1 MQQPDFI
8 KNIKSKDS
16 DANQSLIEKAYF
28 FALEAHKSQ
37 KRYSGDPYISH
48 PVKVAEILTNLKLD
62 TATIITGLLHDTVE
76 DTPASMEE
84 LKKIFGNEIASLVD
98 GVTKIS
104 KMKTHS
110 DVKNQAENFRKLILA
125 VSKDIRVLLV
135 KLADRLHNMRTI
147 SYVPNEEKRKRIAL
161 ETMEIYAPLAGRL
174 GMQSFRDELEDLSFQ
189 ILNAAAYTSIKNRV
203 DYLKNSSSN
212 LTEKINIQIVSLL
225 KEESILCE
233 VIGREKKI
241 YSIWNKMQRK
251 EIAFRQLSDIFAY
264 RIVTDNKNDCYKALG
279 IIHSKWSVVPGSF
292 KDYISTPKINNYSS
306 LHTTIVG
313 PQRQRVE
320 LQIRTKDMS
329 EIADSGIAAHW
340 QYKDNYNLV
349 DDSSSDPINV
359 TWLRDLVDILDSGA
373 TSEELLEATKLEM
386 FQQQV
391 FCFTPK
397 GDLIHLPIN
406 SNPIDF
412 AYALHSE
419 IGNMCIGCKVNGKSQ
434 PLFAKLQN
442 GDEVEIL
449 TSKGQ
454 EPSEVWE
461 NIATTAK
468 AQTSI
473 KRYFKKQEN
482 SDFVDLGKRILLNS
496 LGFSKEIPENVANE
510 MMVKFKKKSFNDL
523 MISIGRGHIKNKE
536 IIKFKPRKRL
546 SFFTRY
552 RKNPNQTL
560 PLEIKGLQPGLA
572 VHFAE
577 CCLPLPDE
585 KIIGVSEID
594 IGVIIH
600 NSNCKKLNE
609 DFSEDL
615 WLAATWKDIS
625 EEQLFTSRIKV
636 SVVNEPGSLG
646 MLATHIGK
654 HGGNI
659 INLNISEKSNDFF
672 DMIFEMNLKSL
683 DHLNIII
690 KNLKELDRVSMV
702 KRLFIN

>member
-16 DANQSLIEKAYF
+16 DSNQSLIEKAYF

-212 LTEKINIQIVSLL
+212 LTEKINIQIVNLL

-585 KIIGVSEID
+585 RIIGVSEID

>member
-212 LTEKINIQIVSLL
+212 LTEKINIQIVNLL

-391 FCFTPK
+391 FRFTPK

-585 KIIGVSEID
+585 RIIGVSEID

-636 SVVNEPGSLG
+636 SLVNEPGSLG
-646 MLATHIGK
+646 ILATHIGK

>member
-189 ILNAAAYTSIKNRV
+189 ILNEAAYTSIKNRV

-212 LTEKINIQIVSLL
+212 LTEKINIQIVNLL

-585 KIIGVSEID
+585 RIIGVSEID

>member
-212 LTEKINIQIVSLL
+212 LTEKINIQIVNLL

-292 KDYISTPKINNYSS
+292 KDYISTPKINSYSS

-496 LGFSKEIPENVANE
+496 LGFLKEIPENVANE

-523 MISIGRGHIKNKE
+523 MISIGKGHIKNKE

-585 KIIGVSEID
+585 RIIGVSEID

-683 DHLNIII
+683 DHLNVII

>member
-16 DANQSLIEKAYF
+16 DSNQSLIEKAYF

-212 LTEKINIQIVSLL
+212 LTEKINIQIVNLL

-585 KIIGVSEID
+585 RIIGVSEID

-646 MLATHIGK
+646 ILATHIGK

-683 DHLNIII
+683 DHLNVII

>member
-212 LTEKINIQIVSLL
+212 LTEKINIQIVNLL

-683 DHLNIII
+683 DHLNVII

>member
-585 KIIGVSEID
+585 RIIGVSEID

-683 DHLNIII
+683 DHLNVII

>member
-8 KNIKSKDS
+8 KNIKSKDN

-212 LTEKINIQIVSLL
+212 LTEKINIQIVNLL

-292 KDYISTPKINNYSS
+292 KDYISTPKINSYSS

-560 PLEIKGLQPGLA
+560 SLEIKGLQPGLA

-585 KIIGVSEID
+585 RIIGVSEID

-646 MLATHIGK
+646 ILATHIGK

>member
-84 LKKIFGNEIASLVD
+84 LKKIFGNEIANLVD

-212 LTEKINIQIVSLL
+212 LTEKINIQIVNLL

-585 KIIGVSEID
+585 RIIGVSEID

>member
-212 LTEKINIQIVSLL
+212 LTEKINIQIVNLL

-560 PLEIKGLQPGLA
+560 PLEIKGLQHGLA

-585 KIIGVSEID
+585 RIIGVSEID

>member
-212 LTEKINIQIVSLL
+212 LTEKINIQIVNLL

-264 RIVTDNKNDCYKALG
+264 RIITDNKNDCYKALG

-585 KIIGVSEID
+585 RIIGVSEID

-683 DHLNIII
+683 DHLNVII

>member
-147 SYVPNEEKRKRIAL
+147 SYVPNEKKRKRIAL

-189 ILNAAAYTSIKNRV
+189 ILNTAAYTSIKNRV

-212 LTEKINIQIVSLL
+212 LTEKINIQIVNLL

-560 PLEIKGLQPGLA
+560 PLEIKDLQPGLA

-585 KIIGVSEID
+585 RIIGVSEID

-683 DHLNIII
+683 DHLNVII

>member
-16 DANQSLIEKAYF
+16 DSNQSLIEKAYF

-212 LTEKINIQIVSLL
+212 LTEKINIQIVNLL

-585 KIIGVSEID
+585 RIIGVSEID

-625 EEQLFTSRIKV
+625 EEQSFTSRIKV

>member
-1 MQQPDFI
+1 MQQPEFI

-16 DANQSLIEKAYF
+16 DSNQSLIEKAYF

-212 LTEKINIQIVSLL
+212 LTEKINIQIVNLL

-585 KIIGVSEID
+585 RIIGVSEID

>member
-212 LTEKINIQIVSLL
+212 LTEKINIQIVNLL

>member
-212 LTEKINIQIVSLL
+212 LTEKINIQIVNLL

-279 IIHSKWSVVPGSF
+279 TIHSKWSVVPGSF

-585 KIIGVSEID
+585 RIIGVSEID

>member
-212 LTEKINIQIVSLL
+212 LTEKINIQIVNLL

-264 RIVTDNKNDCYKALG
+264 RIITDNKNDCYKALG

-585 KIIGVSEID
+585 RIIGVSEID

-646 MLATHIGK
+646 ILATHIGK

>member
-212 LTEKINIQIVSLL
+212 LTEKINIQIVNLL

-552 RKNPNQTL
+552 RKNPNQIL

-585 KIIGVSEID
+585 RIIGVSEID

-646 MLATHIGK
+646 ILATHIGK

-683 DHLNIII
+683 DHLNVII

>member
-585 KIIGVSEID
+585 RIIGVSEID

>member
-110 DVKNQAENFRKLILA
+110 YVKNQAENFRKLILA

-212 LTEKINIQIVSLL
+212 LTEKINIQIVNLL

-683 DHLNIII
+683 DHLNVII

>member
-212 LTEKINIQIVSLL
+212 LTEKINIQIVNLL

-510 MMVKFKKKSFNDL
+510 MMIKFKKKSFNDL

-585 KIIGVSEID
+585 RIIGVSEID

>member
-212 LTEKINIQIVSLL
+212 LTEKINIQIVNLL

-251 EIAFRQLSDIFAY
+251 EIAFRQSSDIFAY

-585 KIIGVSEID
+585 RIIGVSEID

>member
-125 VSKDIRVLLV
+125 ISKDIRVLLV

-212 LTEKINIQIVSLL
+212 LTEKINIQIVNLL

-482 SDFVDLGKRILLNS
+482 SDFVDLGKRILLN
-496 LGFSKEIPENVANE
+496 
-510 MMVKFKKKSFNDL
+510 
-523 MISIGRGHIKNKE
+523 
-536 IIKFKPRKRL
+536 
-546 SFFTRY
+546 
-552 RKNPNQTL
+552 
-560 PLEIKGLQPGLA
+560 
-572 VHFAE
+572 
-577 CCLPLPDE
+577 
-585 KIIGVSEID
+585 
-594 IGVIIH
+594 
-600 NSNCKKLNE
+600 
-609 DFSEDL
+609 
-615 WLAATWKDIS
+615 
-625 EEQLFTSRIKV
+625 
-636 SVVNEPGSLG
+636 
-646 MLATHIGK
+646 
-654 HGGNI
+654 
-659 INLNISEKSNDFF
+659 
-672 DMIFEMNLKSL
+672 
-683 DHLNIII
+683 
-690 KNLKELDRVSMV
+690 
-702 KRLFIN
+702 

>member
-212 LTEKINIQIVSLL
+212 LTEKINIQIVNLL

-279 IIHSKWSVVPGSF
+279 IIHSKWSAVPGSF
-292 KDYISTPKINNYSS
+292 KDYVSTPKINNYSS

-585 KIIGVSEID
+585 RIIGVSEID

>member
-1 MQQPDFI
+1 
-8 KNIKSKDS
+8 
-16 DANQSLIEKAYF
+16 
-28 FALEAHKSQ
+28 
-37 KRYSGDPYISH
+37 
-48 PVKVAEILTNLKLD
+48 
-62 TATIITGLLHDTVE
+62 
-76 DTPASMEE
+76 
-84 LKKIFGNEIASLVD
+84 
-98 GVTKIS
+98 
-104 KMKTHS
+104 
-110 DVKNQAENFRKLILA
+110 
-125 VSKDIRVLLV
+125 
-135 KLADRLHNMRTI
+135 
-147 SYVPNEEKRKRIAL
+147 
-161 ETMEIYAPLAGRL
+161 
-174 GMQSFRDELEDLSFQ
+174 
-189 ILNAAAYTSIKNRV
+189 
-203 DYLKNSSSN
+203 
-212 LTEKINIQIVSLL
+212 
-225 KEESILCE
+225 
-233 VIGREKKI
+233 
-241 YSIWNKMQRK
+241 MQRK

-496 LGFSKEIPENVANE
+496 LGFSKEIPENV
-510 MMVKFKKKSFNDL
+510 S
-523 MISIGRGHIKNKE
+523 S
-536 IIKFKPRKRL
+536 
-546 SFFTRY
+546 
-552 RKNPNQTL
+552 
-560 PLEIKGLQPGLA
+560 
-572 VHFAE
+572 AE
-577 CCLPLPDE
+577 HCD
-585 KIIGVSEID
+585 
-594 IGVIIH
+594 H
-600 NSNCKKLNE
+600 
-609 DFSEDL
+609 
-615 WLAATWKDIS
+615 
-625 EEQLFTSRIKV
+625 
-636 SVVNEPGSLG
+636 
-646 MLATHIGK
+646 H
-654 HGGNI
+654 
-659 INLNISEKSNDFF
+659 
-672 DMIFEMNLKSL
+672 
-683 DHLNIII
+683 DHLF
-690 KNLKELDRVSMV
+690 LLVAAYPSVGYCEHQCAELSILPVPFCDV
-702 KRLFIN
+702 LP

>member
-8 KNIKSKDS
+8 KNIKSKDN

-212 LTEKINIQIVSLL
+212 LTEKINIQIVNLL

-233 VIGREKKI
+233 VLGREKKI

-251 EIAFRQLSDIFAY
+251 EIAFRHLSDIFAY

-560 PLEIKGLQPGLA
+560 SLEIKGLQPGLA

-585 KIIGVSEID
+585 RIIGVSEID

-646 MLATHIGK
+646 ILATHIGK

>member
-212 LTEKINIQIVSLL
+212 LTEKINIQIVNLL

-292 KDYISTPKINNYSS
+292 KDYISTPKINSYSS

-585 KIIGVSEID
+585 RIIGVSEID

-646 MLATHIGK
+646 ILATHIGK

-683 DHLNIII
+683 DHLNVII

>member
-8 KNIKSKDS
+8 KNIKSNS
-16 DANQSLIEKAYF
+16 DDVNQALIEKAYF
-28 FALEAHKSQ
+28 FALNAHKSQ

-48 PVKVAEILTNLKLD
+48 PVKVAEILTGLKLD

-76 DTPASMEE
+76 DTLASIEE
-84 LKKIFGNEIASLVD
+84 IKNIFGAEVATLVA

-104 KMKTHS
+104 KIKAHS
-110 DVKNQAENFRKLILA
+110 DKKNQAENFRKLILA

-135 KLADRLHNMRTI
+135 KLADRLHNMRTLKFI
-147 SYVPNEEKRKRIAL
+147 PSEERRKSIAL

-174 GMQSFRDELEDLSFQ
+174 GMQSFRDELEDLSFK
-189 ILNAAAYTSIKNRV
+189 ILNEAAYNSIKNRV

-212 LTEKINIQIVSLL
+212 LTEKINIQIVNLL
-225 KEESILCE
+225 TEEEINCD
-233 VIGREKKI
+233 VFGREKKI
-241 YSIWNKMQRK
+241 YSIWRKMQLK

-264 RIVTDNKNDCYKALG
+264 RIITKNKSDCYRALG
-279 IIHSKWSVVPGSF
+279 IIHTKWSAVPGSS
-292 KDYISTPKINNYSS
+292 KDYLSTPKINNYSS

-320 LQIRTKDMS
+320 LQIRTKEMS
-329 EIADSGIAAHW
+329 QIADSGIAAHW

-397 GDLIHLPIN
+397 GDLIHLPEN

-419 IGNMCIGCKVNGKSQ
+419 IGNRCIGSKVNGKSQ
-434 PLFAKLQN
+434 PLFTKLSN

-449 TSKGQ
+449 TSRGQ
-454 EPSEVWE
+454 EPSEVWG

-468 AQTSI
+468 AQSSI
-473 KRYFKKQEN
+473 KRFFKKQEN
-482 SDFVDLGKRILLNS
+482 SDFLDLGNRILLNS
-496 LGFSKEIPENVANE
+496 LGYKEDLPDDIANQ
-510 MMVKFKKKSFNDL
+510 MMDKFRKKSLNDL
-523 MISIGRGHIKNKE
+523 LISVGKGHIKNKE
-536 IIKFKPRKRL
+536 IVKFKPRKRL

-552 RKNPNQTL
+552 RKNPNKKL
-560 PLEIKGLQPGLA
+560 PLEIKGLQAGLA

-577 CCLPLPDE
+577 CCLPLPNE
-585 KIIGVSEID
+585 NIIGVSESD
-594 IGVIIH
+594 VGVIIH
-600 NSNCKKLNE
+600 NSNCKKLTE
-609 DFSEDL
+609 DFEEDL
-615 WLAATWKDIS
+615 WLTATWKDID
-625 EEQLFTSRIKV
+625 ENQLFTSRIKI

-646 MLATHIGK
+646 ILASHIGQN
-654 HGGNI
+654 GGNI
-659 INLNISEKSNDFF
+659 INLNISEKSNDYF
-672 DMIFEMNLKSL
+672 DMIFEINLKDL
-683 DHLNIII
+683 KHLNLIIE
-690 KNLKELDRVSMV
+690 NLRELDIVSMA
-702 KRLFIN
+702 KRFFIN

>member
-212 LTEKINIQIVSLL
+212 LTEKINIQIVNLL

-536 IIKFKPRKRL
+536 IIKFKPRKKL

-585 KIIGVSEID
+585 RIIGVSEID

>member
-212 LTEKINIQIVSLL
+212 LTEKINIQIVNLL

-510 MMVKFKKKSFNDL
+510 MLVKFKKKSFNDL

-585 KIIGVSEID
+585 RIIGVSEID

>member
-212 LTEKINIQIVSLL
+212 LTEKINIQIVNLL

-264 RIVTDNKNDCYKALG
+264 RIITDNKNDCYKALG

-496 LGFSKEIPENVANE
+496 LGFSKEIPENIANE

-585 KIIGVSEID
+585 RIIGVSEID

-683 DHLNIII
+683 DHLNVII

>member
-212 LTEKINIQIVSLL
+212 LTEKINIQIVNLL

-279 IIHSKWSVVPGSF
+279 IIHSKWSAVPGSF
-292 KDYISTPKINNYSS
+292 KDYVSTPKINNYSS

-585 KIIGVSEID
+585 RIIGVSEID

-683 DHLNIII
+683 DHLNVII